1 MSTASEALARRIR
14 KLLERRQGIVEKRVV
29 GGTGF
34 MLHGNF
40 ALGITGKGDLMVRV
54 NPDDPHDA
62 LSRPGAYQMQMGGR
76 DMLGYVGVP
85 ASEIADPDE
94 LRRWAL
100 LGLDYARTLPPK

>member
-1 MSTASEALARRIR
+1 MTAASEALARRLR

-54 NPDDPHDA
+54 DPADAPAA
-62 LSRPGAYQMQMGGR
+62 LSRPGAYQMQMGDR
-76 DMLGYVGVP
+76 DMVGYVGVT
-85 ASEIADPDE
+85 ASEIDDPDE
-94 LRRWAL
+94 LRRWVL